1 MSKYTTEL
9 RYICEK
15 YAGLDESVGY
25 NSTRATI
32 EAARSHIF
40 EDDYPIFDEGYR
52 SVLETKILRHFYTR
66 EIAAE
71 SVGLWKMWLNTRMNE
86 IMPYYNQRYESEF
99 IRFNPLYDTDLAT
112 SRDDKFGSQRVD
124 VNSNDIV
131 NGGNDIVNTHNDKNV
146 ANSGSDVGTL
156 GGRDIDTLSG
166 RDVDTLS
173 GRDVDTLSGRD
184 VDTLSGTDSV
194 VQTGSISDAK
204 TGYDNTAYDD
214 RDSSDDDRTV
224 ENWKNSNT
232 TDWHYASDT
241 PQSTISQISDSNYAT
256 SFTKDTHIQTN
267 TLDGSGDLNAPNDNY
282 EKTHDKVEHN
292 NHNDTRVTFN
302 DTTTET
308 FNSKTD
314 ATTYGKVDTMAY
326 GKVDTTDYGKVDTM
340 AYGKVD
346 TTDYGKTDT
355 QVYGKITDTEFDE
368 QQATTYGK
376 TTHGE
381 VNNNRGFHSTD
392 EWLEHI
398 VGKRNN
404 KSYSQMLNEFRTTF
418 LNIDMEVINELN
430 DLFFNL
436 W

>member
-1 MSKYTTEL
+1 MSKYTTEV
-9 RYICEK
+9 RYICEH

-25 NSTRATI
+25 NSTLETI
-32 EAARSHIF
+32 EAARNHIF
-40 EDDYPIFDEGYR
+40 EPDYPIFNEEYR

-71 SVGLWKMWLNTRMNE
+71 SVGLWKMWLNTRLHE

-146 ANSGSDVGTL
+146 TNSGSDVDTL
-156 GGRDIDTLSG
+156 GGADVTSLGGSDVSTLGG

-173 GRDVDTLSGRD
+173 GRDT
-184 VDTLSGTDSV
+184 V
-194 VQTGSISDAK
+194 VQTGSITNANSGKDTTK
-204 TGYDNTAYDD
+204 YDD
-214 RDSSDDDRTV
+214 RDSSDDDRTT
-224 ENWKNSNT
+224 ETWKNSNT

-241 PQSTISQISDSNYAT
+241 PQSTIRSINDDNYAT
-256 SFTKDTHIQTN
+256 SFTKDVHTQTN
-267 TLDGSGDLNAPNDNY
+267 TIDGSGDLNAPNDNY

-292 NHNDTRVTFN
+292 NHN
-302 DTTTET
+302 TTELT
-308 FNSKTD
+308 HGKTETETYNSKTD
-314 ATTYGKVDTMAY
+314 TTN
-326 GKVDTTDYGKVDTM
+326 
-340 AYGKVD
+340 YGKVD

-355 QVYGKITDTEFDE
+355 QVYGKTDTTDYGKTDTQVYGKITDSAFDE
-368 QQATTYGK
+368 QQATSYGK

-381 VNNNRGFHSTD
+381 ENNNRGFHSTD

-418 LNIDMEVINELN
+418 LNIDMEIINELN